1 MIIKVRTSE
10 EQTSAGRVKKLW
22 IMLVFSGASVVTL
35 VCRIVLGF
43 IPF

>member
-22 IMLVFSGASVVTL
+22 IMLVFSGAIVVTL